1 MQVFRTYF
9 KLLKSQLLSIIIYA
23 VVFLTIT
30 IAISVAIIGSDEGSF
45 QIKEVPIAVM
55 NRDRENAFIQG
66 MLEYLDQ
73 YVDYYDIE
81 DSEEARKDALFF
93 RRVLYIMIIPEG
105 FTQDFLAGKEVKIQ
119 KETVPDV
126 AEVVSVDNAIDNYLN
141 KASVYLKYVP
151 DANAEDINEYI
162 LDQLSKDTEV
172 TFVTTQSKK
181 DINANEFN
189 RNYYNYLAYVLLA
202 VLITGV
208 SSVMV
213 SFHNVDIRRRQ
224 NASPL
229 SVRSMNLQLIF
240 ANFMFVIVYLAVFL
254 VAGYIVN
261 PFRYFNRHLLLYVLN
276 AVVFTITAL
285 SISYLVGITVKNKNA
300 VSALSTVLSLS
311 LSFLSGVFVDQ
322 QFLGKAVQKAASFM
336 PTYWYVRAN
345 NEINAV
351 SNLNLKNLSNV
362 FLYYAI
368 ELGFAVVIFAIAMV
382 VSKRKQQIA

>member
-9 KLLKSQLLSIIIYA
+9 KLLKSQLISIIMYA
-23 VVFLTIT
+23 VIFLTIT

-55 NRDRENAFIQG
+55 NRDGENALIQG

-81 DSEEARKDALFF
+81 DTEEARKDALFF
-93 RRVLYIMIIPEG
+93 RRVLYIMEIPEG
-105 FTQDFLAGKEVKIQ
+105 FTEDLLAGREVKIL
-119 KETVPDV
+119 KVSVPDA
-126 AEVVSVDNAIDNYLN
+126 AEVVSVDNAINNYLN
-141 KASVYLKYVP
+141 KATVYLKHVP
-151 DANAEDINEYI
+151 DTNPEDLNEYI
-162 LDQLSKDTEV
+162 LSNRNKNTEV
-172 TFVTTQSKK
+172 TFVTKQSKK

-202 VLITGV
+202 AFISGV

-224 NASPL
+224 NASPV
-229 SVRSMNLQLIF
+229 SVRSMNMQLIL
-240 ANFMFVIVYLAVFL
+240 ANFVFVIVYLALFL

-261 PFRYFNRHLLLYVLN
+261 PFRFINRHLLLYVIN
-276 AVVFTITAL
+276 AIVFTVTAL
-285 SISYLVGITVKNKNA
+285 SISYLIGITVKNKNA
-300 VSALSTVLSLS
+300 VSALSTVISLS
-311 LSFLSGVFVDQ
+311 FSFLSGVFVDQ
-322 QFLGKAVQKAASFM
+322 QFLGKAVQKVASFM

-351 SNLNLKNLSNV
+351 SSLSMSNLSDV
-362 FLYYAI
+362 FLYLAI